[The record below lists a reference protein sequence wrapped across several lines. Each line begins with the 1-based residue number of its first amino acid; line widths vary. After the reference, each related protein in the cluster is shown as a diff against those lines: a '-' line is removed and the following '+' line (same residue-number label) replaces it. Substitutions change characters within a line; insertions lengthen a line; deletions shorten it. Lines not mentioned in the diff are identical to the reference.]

1 MKNLSI
7 LESQKLRYGP
17 RRIYQCNDDNLYIN
31 TNFLP
36 VFKQQEHRNMQTKR
50 S

>member
-7 LESQKLRYGP
+7 LESQILRYGP
-17 RRIYQCNDDNLYIN
+17 RRIYQYNEDDLYIN